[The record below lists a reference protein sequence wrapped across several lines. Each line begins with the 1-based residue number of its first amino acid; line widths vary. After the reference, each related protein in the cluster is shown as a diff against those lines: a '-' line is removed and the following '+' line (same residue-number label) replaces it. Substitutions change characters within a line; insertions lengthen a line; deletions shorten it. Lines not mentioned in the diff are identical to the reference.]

1 MNPHDPTP
9 APPPGAPPR
18 FQGRVAVVTGG
29 ARGIGRAIA
38 LALAREGCDLV
49 IGDVLEGLPDGTPYP
64 KATQADLDQTVA
76 AAGASG
82 VRCIGLRMDV
92 REASEGEAL
101 IEAARASFGRLDFLI
116 ANAAVTLEGRL
127 TDLAPDQFDA
137 VVRTN
142 LHGVFNV
149 MAPALRLM
157 TEAGRGRVVA
167 IDSGAGKH
175 AEAEAGAYVA
185 SKFGLIGLCKTAAL
199 EVAEHGVTVNAVLP
213 GPTDTP
219 MMSSPQRFR
228 QAVPD
233 KPDPTRDD
241 YLEAR
246 KDATP
251 MGLAWIKPEDV
262 AAVVLF
268 LLSDEARF
276 VSGET
281 ISVDAADC
289 ANWT

>member
-1 MNPHDPTP
+1 
-9 APPPGAPPR
+9 
-18 FQGRVAVVTGG
+18 
-29 ARGIGRAIA
+29 
-38 LALAREGCDLV
+38 
-49 IGDVLEGLPDGTPYP
+49 
-64 KATQADLDQTVA
+64 
-76 AAGASG
+76 
-82 VRCIGLRMDV
+82 MDV

-127 TDLAPDQFDA
+127 TDLAPDQFDV

-157 TEAGRGRVVA
+157 TEAGCGRVVA
-167 IDSGAGKH
+167 IGSGAGKH

-233 KPDPTRDD
+233 MPDPTRDD

-251 MGLAWIKPEDV
+251 MGVAWIKPEDV